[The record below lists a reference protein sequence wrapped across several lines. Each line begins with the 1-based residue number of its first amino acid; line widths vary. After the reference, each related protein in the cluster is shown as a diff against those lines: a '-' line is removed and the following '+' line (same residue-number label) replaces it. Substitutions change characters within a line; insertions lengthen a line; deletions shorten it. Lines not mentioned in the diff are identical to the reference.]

1 MMKVKM
7 VLAGLMLVLFT
18 AGAMAQEEVKVKKE
32 DWQNEMNAL
41 SQQQAG
47 LQKTIDSLNKDI
59 TAFKDEGTKLDQENE
74 ALWNEIYAAIGTDKA
89 GVEEMKTKLGAL
101 EQRINDYAKQSD
113 EALSKIIPDLEALKG
128 EVEANKKDRRYA
140 LTEIY
145 NKVNDLT
152 NRCDQLI
159 SRGKNYT
166 PPKPRHDT
174 YVVVNGDYLWR
185 ISGRQTIYGD
195 PFQWM
200 KIYSANRDQ
209 IRNPD
214 LIFVNQSFLIPRAQE
229 QNEYWVARGDNLKSI
244 SQTVYGSPSN
254 WVKIYNA
261 NKSIIGE
268 DASRI
273 YPHTILIIPRD

>member
-1 MMKVKM
+1 MKFARIMM
-7 VLAGLMLVLFT
+7 LSLSFFLFT
-18 AGAMAQEEVKVKKE
+18 TVLRAQEEKMKKE
-32 DWQNEMNAL
+32 DWTNSINAL
-41 SQQQAG
+41 NQQQTVY
-47 LQKTIDSLNKDI
+47 QHQIDSLNKAI
-59 TAFKDEGTKLDQENE
+59 TSAKDEGAKVDAETEGV
-74 ALWNEIYAAIGTDKA
+74 WNEMYAAVGTDKA
-89 GVEEMKTKLGAL
+89 GVDAMKKQCSDLEARIGEQAKL
-101 EQRINDYAKQSD
+101 SD
-113 EALSKIIPDLEALKG
+113 EALSKKVAELEALKA
-128 EVEANKKDRRYA
+128 EVVALKKDKRYA

-166 PPKPRHDT
+166 PPKPRHDS
-174 YVVVNGDYLWR
+174 YSVVLGDYLWR
-185 ISGRQTIYGD
+185 ISSKKEVYSD

-214 LIFVNQSFLIPRAQE
+214 LIYPAQTFVIPRAQE
-229 QNEYWVARGDNLKSI
+229 ANEYWVQRGDNLKSI
-244 SQTVYGSPSN
+244 SQSVYGSPSD

-268 DASRI
+268 DSNTI
-273 YPHTILIIPRD
+273 YPHTILIIPK